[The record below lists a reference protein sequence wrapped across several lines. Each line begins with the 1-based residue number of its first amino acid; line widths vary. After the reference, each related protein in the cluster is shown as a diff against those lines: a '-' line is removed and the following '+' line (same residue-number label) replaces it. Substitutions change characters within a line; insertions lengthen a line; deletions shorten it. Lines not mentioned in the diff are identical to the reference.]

1 MIPKKIHLFTDQR
14 KQDVFEAAL
23 EYTGREDLT
32 PEQLAPVFSLLER
45 IRSGQAQ
52 DPDRKTTELRP
63 CPFCGNASFSEYDAQ
78 GVHVREEKRKTTRY
92 GLPAD
97 PYSVFYV
104 KCGRCGA
111 RAGQSMTG
119 YNSITGNTTSPEAAR
134 QRAIDRWNRRAEEN
148 PNLTNIE

>member
-52 DPDRKTTELRP
+52 DPERKTTEP
-63 CPFCGNASFSEYDAQ
+63 QFCPFCGNASFSEYDAQ
-78 GVHVREEKRKTTRY
+78 GVHVKEEKRKTTGY

-97 PYSVFYV
+97 PYSVFFV

-111 RAGQSMTG
+111 RGGQSMTG
-119 YNSITGNTTSPEAAR
+119 YNSLTGNTTGPEEAR
-134 QRAIDRWNRRAEEN
+134 QRAIDKWNRRTEEN